1 MSWRYTGETPA
12 TYPAYLAIGQDGQ
25 VQTLVAEP
33 GQVYEIQPAEGTET
47 VVPPEQEGGKPTV
60 RKLPVPPAG
69 PWERVKATTS
79 DKGKE

>member
-12 TYPAYLAIGQDGQ
+12 TYPAYLAVGEDGE
-25 VQTLVAEP
+25 VTTLLAEP
-33 GQVYEIQPAEGTET
+33 GQVYNIRPADGTET
-47 VVPPEQEGGKPTV
+47 VTPGEKEGDKPTV
-60 RKLPVPPAG
+60 RKLPVPPDG